1 MSRLSQ
7 DKLLSSSDSLMMHS
21 LSVQRMDSLCP
32 YSSYL
37 WLLHLPL
44 QLVLS
49 QLQTG
54 IRSTIKSDSL
64 ISLQAEELPTTIQR
78 VSLDGMEP
86 QQMLPKVQTSTILLH
101 DLIQTSQV
109 VVQRILQKVLISISQ
124 MLVLA
129 QLSVSHDHLLTIIV
143 RGYSGSINQTRQL
156 MGISHLRIGILL
168 TPRKMFSHLVLDS
181 LV

>member
-1 MSRLSQ
+1 MSL
-7 DKLLSSSDSLMMHS
+7 HS
-21 LSVQRMDSLCP
+21 LPRLLQISL
-32 YSSYL
+32 L
-37 WLLHLPL
+37 FQVLLQPLLLTSRQPTQILPP
-44 QLVLS
+44 S
-49 QLQTG
+49 QESLLP
-54 IRSTIKSDSL
+54 KFDSL
-64 ISLQAEELPTTIQR
+64 ISQQVEELPTTIQR

-101 DLIQTSQV
+101 DSIQTSQV

-143 RGYSGSINQTRQL
+143 RGYSGSISQARQL